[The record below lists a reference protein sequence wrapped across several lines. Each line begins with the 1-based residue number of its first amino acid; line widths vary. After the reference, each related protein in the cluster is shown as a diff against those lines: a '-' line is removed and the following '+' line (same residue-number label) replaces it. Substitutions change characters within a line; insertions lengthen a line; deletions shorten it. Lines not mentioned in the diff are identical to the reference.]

1 MLKVYYLDDEYTIR
15 EVFKKYFSTD
25 NILIKTFEEPAE
37 AIKACE
43 KELPDLF
50 FTDLNMPD
58 MNGEE
63 VAKILPKE
71 LPKFLITGELCY
83 EGHEVF
89 SEIFFKPLPLD
100 DIENLLAAYLN
111 GKIAG

>member
-1 MLKVYYLDDEYTIR
+1 MLKVYFLDDEFSIR
-15 EVFKKYFSTD
+15 KIFEQYFSTD
-25 NILIKTFEEPAE
+25 NILVKTFGEPAE
-37 AIKACE
+37 AIEACK

-50 FTDLNMPD
+50 FTDLNMPG

-63 VAKILPKE
+63 VAKVLPKE

-89 SEIFFKPLPLD
+89 SEVFFKPLPLD
-100 DIENLLAAYLN
+100 DIENLMAEYLER
-111 GKIAG
+111 